1 MLLACLY
8 LGACGGGG
16 GGGGSQSLRGA
27 TSTPF
32 PIAAENE
39 FPAGTRIDVSAQNLF
54 PMSAGD
60 VWNYTRFDGTGLQ
73 TGNLSQTVTSGPDRS
88 GRVTLSVNDA
98 SGSSTVNAIVN
109 VDGVLELDPLG
120 GAVPPKAAGI
130 IGSILEYATPL
141 YAQGEQRRHVRSGP
155 WGEDL
160 DGDGVEE
167 SFRFDFTQVF
177 LGFEPIQLSLSANL
191 TNVAHFRNVYQLTV
205 RPTASGLTDYTITI
219 NEETWFAPGLGQV
232 KSVGS
237 VTDSDGTILDPVA
250 TYMLASATVGG
261 VSWSNAAPPAT
272 LDGQVIDVPLIHRA
286 LIYDGTRN
294 RYYAS
299 VPGSVIGAGNSIATI
314 DPASGQVTHSAPIGS
329 EPNALAIAAD
339 GSALYVGL
347 DGSGEIVK
355 LALPAMTEQARV
367 RLISDGFFGQSR
379 AETITV
385 SPVDPNV
392 VAASMAWQ
400 GLSPRHAGVALILN
414 MVMQP
419 NRTQTHTGSNLVVFD
434 STGTTVYGLNNETTE
449 FGLRRIQVLADG
461 LAEQAVVAAATG
473 FSTQALGYAN
483 GKIIAGNVLYTAPA
497 LTAAGVISGA
507 SDCWL
512 QPLGSQVLC
521 LATQSSGQPRILLAD
536 SNTALIGASLIF
548 ASSEPNGLRRLVQGP
563 THQVAISY
571 ALMTLSG
578 GEPKVRMFSSVLL
591 P

>member
-1 MLLACLY
+1 MVEGPTGQVAISY
-8 LGACGGGG
+8 
-16 GGGGSQSLRGA
+16 A
-27 TSTPF
+27 T
-32 PIAAENE
+32 
-39 FPAGTRIDVSAQNLF
+39 
-54 PMSAGD
+54 
-60 VWNYTRFDGTGLQ
+60 TGL
-73 TGNLSQTVTSGPDRS
+73 GS
-88 GRVTLSVNDA
+88 A
-98 SGSSTVNAIVN
+98 SMVRLFSSTQ
-109 VDGVLELDPLG
+109 LSSP
-120 GAVPPKAAGI
+120 
-130 IGSILEYATPL
+130 ATPSP
-141 YAQGEQRRHVRSGP
+141 VI
-155 WGEDL
+155 W
-160 DGDGVEE
+160 
-167 SFRFDFTQVF
+167 
-177 LGFEPIQLSLSANL
+177 
-191 TNVAHFRNVYQLTV
+191 
-205 RPTASGLTDYTITI
+205 
-219 NEETWFAPGLGQV
+219 
-232 KSVGS
+232 
-237 VTDSDGTILDPVA
+237 PVA
-250 TYMLASATVGG
+250 SSSTA
-261 VSWSNAAPPAT
+261 
-272 LDGQVIDVPLIHRA
+272 DGQAIDIGIVHNA

-512 QPLGSQVLC
+512 QHSVAQVVC
-521 LATQSSGQPRILLAD
+521 LAAPNFSTGQARLLLSQPD
-536 SNTALIGASLIF
+536 SNVIRASL
-548 ASSEPNGLRRLVQGP
+548 L
-563 THQVAISY
+563 
-571 ALMTLSG
+571 
-578 GEPKVRMFSSVLL
+578 FSTS
-591 P
+591 